1 MTNEVRNDLMKY
13 VGDHIPQTEMLALIA
28 EEAAELAHAA
38 LKFRRVLDGTN
49 PTPVTAADARDALA
63 EEVAD
68 VLLLISPDG
77 LKELSAEI
85 REIQD
90 RKLRRWADRIAQKE
104 INSDQ
109 D

>member
-1 MTNEVRNDLMKY
+1 LVKY
-13 VGDHIPQTEMLALIA
+13 VNDHTPHTELLALIA
-28 EEAAELAHAA
+28 EEASELTHAA

-49 PTPVTAADARDALA
+49 PTPVTAEDACDALV
-63 EEVAD
+63 EEIAD
-68 VLLLISPDG
+68 VLLLICPND
-77 LKELSAEI
+77 KELSAEI

-109 D
+109 Y

>member
-1 MTNEVRNDLMKY
+1 MTNEVRNKLVKY
-13 VGDHIPQTEMLALIA
+13 VNEHTPHTEMLALIA
-28 EEAAELAHAA
+28 EEAAELTHAA
-38 LKFRRVLDGTN
+38 LKLRRVLDGTN
-49 PTPVTAADARDALA
+49 PTPVTAVDARDALL
-63 EEVAD
+63 EEIAD
-68 VLLLISPDG
+68 VLLLICPDD
-77 LKELSAEI
+77 KELSAEI

>member
-1 MTNEVRNDLMKY
+1 MTNEVRNNLLKY
-13 VGDHIPQTEMLALIA
+13 VCDYMPRTELLALIA

-38 LKFRRVLDGTN
+38 LKCRRVLDGTN
-49 PTPVTAADARDALA
+49 PTPVTAVDAREALV

-68 VLLLISPDG
+68 VLLLILPDG
-77 LKELSAEI
+77 DKELSAEI

>member
-1 MTNEVRNDLMKY
+1 MTNEVRNKLVKY
-13 VGDHIPQTEMLALIA
+13 VNDHTPHTEMLALIA
-28 EEAAELAHAA
+28 EEASELTHAA

-49 PTPVTAADARDALA
+49 PTPVTAEDARDALL

-68 VLLLISPDG
+68 VLLLICPDD
-77 LKELSAEI
+77 KELSVEI